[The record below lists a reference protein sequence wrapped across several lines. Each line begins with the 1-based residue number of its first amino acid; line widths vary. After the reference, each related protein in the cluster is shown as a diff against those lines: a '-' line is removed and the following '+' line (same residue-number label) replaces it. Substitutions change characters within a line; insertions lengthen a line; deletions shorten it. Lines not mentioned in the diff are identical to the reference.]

1 MFLKGCRKN
10 GWQNLLYVNTLL
22 DNEEPNNCMGVT
34 WYHKRFSILL
44 DLIKDEDLFMDHMHC
59 RYLVCDMVFHFV
71 SLPLIFYP
79 MHFLWKVKVSFYKNH
94 P

>member
-1 MFLKGCRKN
+1 MTSRSFFGKMNSTLRSVVPLAMFL
-10 GWQNLLYVNTLL
+10 NLINDKYLL
-22 DNEEPNNCMGVT
+22 WT
-34 WYHKRFSILL
+34 I
-44 DLIKDEDLFMDHMHC
+44 C

-79 MHFLWKVKVSFYKNH
+79 MHFLWKVKVSFYKYH